1 MITLREM
8 ELYWDVVNPIS
19 GCTLKEEIEIQRVI
33 GGRLPYEAQLSLI
46 RRGIVPPPKIVLL
59 KEKKPLPIRT
69 RRVRE
74 YKRRKEIKEKES
86 RSIIAHAK

>member
-1 MITLREM
+1 MK
-8 ELYWDVVNPIS
+8 LYWNVVNPIS
-19 GCTLKEEIEIQRVI
+19 GYTLKEEIEIQRVI

-59 KEKKPLPIRT
+59 KEKKASSNT
-69 RRVRE
+69 HAQS
-74 YKRRKEIKEKES
+74 KRRKEIKEKES